1 MVCEYGY
8 LDIVIEL
15 INVNVCINLNVEN
28 VLIMFVSKNG
38 YLYIVEELLKYSID
52 VNLED
57 YY

>member
-15 INVNVCINLNVEN
+15 INVNVCINLNVNN

-38 YLYIVEELLKYSID
+38 YLNIVEELLKYSID